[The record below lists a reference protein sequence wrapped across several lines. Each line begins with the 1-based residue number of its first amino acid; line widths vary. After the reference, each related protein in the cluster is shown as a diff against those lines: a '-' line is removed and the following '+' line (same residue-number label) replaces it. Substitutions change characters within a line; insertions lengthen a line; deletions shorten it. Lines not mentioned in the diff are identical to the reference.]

1 MWGADGLVYCERDS
15 IPGDPTP
22 LPSPIASD
30 MQTFPER
37 IPYDHAVTSERR
49 YERLHPAELRA
60 LQEEAS
66 LAYVPVGTLE
76 FHGEH
81 LPAGVDSFEAHGLCL
96 RAAEHSGGVVL
107 PPVYLASGCLDLPF
121 TLSFEPELV
130 HAWVGATIGEL
141 ARRGYRAVVVLTG
154 HGPLDLN
161 HLLKRTCAEAEER
174 HPGLVAYGLC
184 WLELNAARLE
194 APENGDPTTVDHA
207 ARIETSWMLELEP
220 DLVRLDALEDDP
232 EASQLG
238 IYGRNPRFT
247 ASVELGRSQLE
258 QGATLLAER
267 ARGLLAGVRP
277 DTFEDLRKFIEY
289 GWTERPR
296 LRGEAAPEASLVLH
310 NPGRSSRYISSIELA
325 VDGRPVGRDQIILV
339 NHSAG
344 ETGVPMRAS
353 ELAAERGFYVRRGQ
367 DATIAL
373 GDLPVR
379 PGVHDVVL
387 ELGLGGVTT
396 LLLEE
401 QVEFHEHGGA

>member
-1 MWGADGLVYCERDS
+1 VPADDVQA
-15 IPGDPTP
+15 I
-22 LPSPIASD
+22 
-30 MQTFPER
+30 
-37 IPYDHAVTSERR
+37 ERR
-49 YERLHPAELRA
+49 YERLRPAELRA
-60 LQEEAS
+60 LCEEAP
-66 LAYVPVGTLE
+66 LAYVPLGPLE
-76 FHGEH
+76 YHGEH
-81 LPAGVDSFEAHGLCL
+81 LPTGVDLFEAHGLCL
-96 RAAEHSGGVVL
+96 RAAAQSGGVVL
-107 PPVYLASGCLDLPF
+107 PSMYFASGALDLPF
-121 TLSFEPELV
+121 TLTFTPKLV
-130 HAWVGATIGEL
+130 HSCIRATISQL
-141 ARRGYRAVVVLTG
+141 VARGFRAIVVLTG

-161 HLLKRTCAEAEER
+161 HMLKRACAEAEAEHR
-174 HPGLVAYGLC
+174 GLAAYGLC
-184 WLELNAARLE
+184 WIELNAARLT
-194 APENGDPTTVDHA
+194 APETGDPSTVDHA

-353 ELAAERGFYVRRGQ
+353 ELAAERGFYVRRDQ

>member
-22 LPSPIASD
+22 LPSPNASD

-121 TLSFEPELV
+121 TLSFEHELV

-220 DLVRLDALEDDP
+220 ELVRLDRLADDP
-232 EASQLG
+232 DAGHLG

-247 ASVELGRSQLE
+247 ASRKFGHEQIEAAAELLG
-258 QGATLLAER
+258 ER
-267 ARGLLAGVRP
+267 ARALLDGRRP
-277 DTFEDLRKFIEY
+277 DTLADLRTFVEH
-289 GWTERPR
+289 GWPERPE
-296 LRGEAAPEASLVLH
+296 LRGGDSGLVLH
-310 NPGRSSRYISSIELA
+310 NPGTSSRYVSSLMLELDGER
-325 VDGRPVGRDQIILV
+325 VDATLV
-339 NHSAG
+339 NRNPG
-344 ETGVPMRAS
+344 ETGVPLSAS
-353 ELAAERGFYVRRGQ
+353 ELGPERGFYVRRGQ
-367 DATIAL
+367 DAAIEF
-373 GDLPVR
+373 PVA
-379 PGVHDVVL
+379 PGRHRVRL
-387 ELGLGGVTT
+387 ELGLGGVTN
-396 LLLEE
+396 LVLD
-401 QVEFHEHGGA
+401 EHIDFN